1 MMSKRGSSESESG
14 ATKKTRTLWQKC
26 LKIRPDDGASVVVGR
41 RATTCPAECGKAAYR
56 AKGRR
61 FSVVRRREEHTVQ
74 HPNAILTTL
83 SQMARKPEVKFDKL
97 FQKLYNIE
105 LWLLAYQSIAP
116 EPGNMTPGV
125 DGKTIDGAGM
135 KLIQEIIADLKAS
148 RYKPIPV
155 RRVYI
160 PKPNGKQR
168 PLGIPGFRE
177 KLLGTVLK
185 LILEAIYE
193 PTFSDNSHGF
203 RPGRSCHTALEAIKR
218 DMQGVRWW
226 VEGDIKGY
234 FDNVN
239 HDTLLRILSKRITDK
254 RFLHLI
260 GQFLKAGYVEEWK
273 FHQTYSGVPQ
283 GGTLSPVLSNIYL
296 DELDRTMAAISAEFH
311 QGKKRKATR
320 EHRSL
325 TNAIYLAKKKARKTG
340 NWSTYKAL
348 KQKQLK
354 TEATDP
360 QDPGYKRL
368 YYVRYADDFLVGIHG
383 SKADAEEIRGKLE
396 IFLRNELQ
404 LELSPEKTLITNSKE
419 RVRFLG
425 YDIKRWKGSRK
436 FRFHT
441 RQGVKTQ
448 RTGSY
453 HLNLLMPVD
462 KTLKFAQEYGET
474 NRWQGKHRSKLLN
487 LSELEILMTYNAEV
501 RGFLGYYSLA
511 DNLTDVAGKVLW
523 ITQTSFFC
531 TLAGKRQ
538 CSIKK
543 VTKSLKKGPNRYVIS
558 LEKEGKGIKEYE
570 LIASTRQLQ
579 TEKVT
584 YNRVDLL
591 PKTWMYQ
598 SRNELGKRL
607 LADQCEWCGIRGTQ
621 VEVHHVRKLGN
632 LKGKTPWERQMIER
646 RRKTM
651 VLCVECHD
659 ELHAGTLNEKKKK
672 KRLRENRRAGYMET
686 CKSGSEG
693 VSVKPDAEMHE
704 GAR

>member
-1 MMSKRGSSESESG
+1 MMAKRGSSESECG
-14 ATKKTRTLWQKC
+14 ATKRTRTLWQKC

-135 KLIQEIIADLKAS
+135 KLIQEAIADLKAS

-193 PTFSDNSHGF
+193 PTFSENSHGF
-203 RPGRSCHTALEAIKR
+203 RPGRSCHTALEAIQR

-296 DELDRTMAAISAEFH
+296 DELDRAMVAISAEFH

-340 NWSTYKAL
+340 DWSTYKAL
-348 KQKQLK
+348 KQKQWK

-396 IFLRNELQ
+396 VFLRNELQ

-453 HLNLLMPVD
+453 HLNLLMPAD

-558 LEKEGKGIKEYE
+558 LEKEGKGTKEYE
-570 LIASTRQLQ
+570 LITSTRQLQ

-584 YNRVDLL
+584 YNRVDLI

-659 ELHAGTLNEKKKK
+659 ELHTGTLSEKKKK

-693 VSVKPDAEMHE
+693 VSVKPDAEMH
-704 GAR
+704 

>member
-1 MMSKRGSSESESG
+1 MSKRGLSESECG

-135 KLIQEIIADLKAS
+135 KLIQEAIADLKAS

-193 PTFSDNSHGF
+193 PTFSENSHGF
-203 RPGRSCHTALEAIKR
+203 RPGRSCHTALEAIQR

-296 DELDRTMAAISAEFH
+296 DELDRAMVAISAEFH

-340 NWSTYKAL
+340 DWSTYKAL

-396 IFLRNELQ
+396 VFLRNELQ

-453 HLNLLMPVD
+453 HLNLLMPAD

-558 LEKEGKGIKEYE
+558 LEKEGKGTKEYE
-570 LIASTRQLQ
+570 LITSTRQLQ

-584 YNRVDLL
+584 YNRVDLI

-659 ELHAGTLNEKKKK
+659 ELHTGTLSEKKKK

-693 VSVKPDAEMHE
+693 VSVKPDAEMH
-704 GAR
+704 